1 MTSVYSKLSTV
12 LAGYADDSCLAE
24 VVVPSSGSG
33 RKLRRSPLIHR
44 GYYIR
49 HRAMRTVLDW
59 LYDLSE
65 QLNHSPI
72 QVVSLGAGYDTAY
85 FHHTL
90 SGRLS
95 RNVLFIELDYDR
107 VVEEKRR
114 LILRST
120 KLTSAFDSP
129 VEIDSSNLLSS
140 GNYRLCGV
148 DLADL
153 AALGSVMCRI
163 GVDFGA
169 PTVFVS
175 ECSITYMHEHEY
187 SALIGCFCSGLQR

>member
-1 MTSVYSKLSTV
+1 MSIILLRIMGDSSVTEQRVNCKQVQATNDFSIRSKLSTV

-24 VVVPSSGSG
+24 IVVPSSGSG

-49 HRAMRTVLDW
+49 HRAMRTVFDW

-129 VEIDSSNLLSS
+129 D
-140 GNYRLCGV
+140 
-148 DLADL
+148 
-153 AALGSVMCRI
+153 
-163 GVDFGA
+163 
-169 PTVFVS
+169 T
-175 ECSITYMHEHEY
+175 
-187 SALIGCFCSGLQR
+187 QR